1 MALSRRLKIL
11 EALAK
16 SSEAN
21 AEAMRLLLDGDSLPP
36 PPNLEEL
43 NEPDDAPSSKPTK
56 PPGRPTRLVPV
67 FTRERALEEVQKA
80 WGEAKT
86 EKDRAKVLETANRLV
101 EQGMFSPEDIE
112 ALVKNLK

>member
-43 NEPDDAPSSKPTK
+43 SEPDEPSDKPTK
-56 PPGRPTRLVPV
+56 PPGRPTRLVPA
-67 FTRERALEEVQKA
+67 FTKERALEEVQKA
-80 WGEAKT
+80 WSEAKT

-101 EQGMFSPEDIE
+101 EQGLFSSEDIE
-112 ALVKNLK
+112 TLVKNLK